1 MNQSIHL
8 TGQAMEESAVL
19 ISVIVPIYK
28 VEPYLKRC
36 VDSILSQTYQNLEI
50 ILVDDG
56 SPDNCGQICDD
67 LAKTDSRIKVIH
79 KPNGGLSDAR
89 NAGLEIAKGE
99 LIGFVDSDDFIH
111 PDMYKDLLDQIK
123 KNNADI
129 AQCSFI
135 RVTGD
140 EKIPSNEPENLRIV
154 SNLEALE
161 YIYTPY
167 CVDFIV
173 AWNKLYK
180 KELFKDLRFPKS
192 KIHEDEF
199 TTYKLFYRSK
209 KIALIDRKY
218 YYYFQ
223 SPNSIIR
230 SSFSVKKLDYA
241 EAMEERIA
249 FFKENK
255 LDAFYALAQ
264 KKYALW
270 LLNFYYRN
278 YKAINKST
286 EVKSL
291 IIGKYKAQEKLI
303 RENNAYTTRL
313 RKTLQIAPA
322 VNPLVGFLVYHQM
335 YKKNIFSRIANFLQ
349 LN

>member
-1 MNQSIHL
+1 
-8 TGQAMEESAVL
+8 MEPL
-19 ISVIVPIYK
+19 ISIIVPIFK

-36 VDSILSQTYQNLEI
+36 VDSIRNQTYRNLEI

-56 SPDNCGQICDD
+56 SPDNCGAICDD
-67 LAKTDSRIKVIH
+67 YSGIDSRIQVIH

-89 NAGLEIAKGE
+89 NAGLDIAKGDY
-99 LIGFVDSDDFIH
+99 IGFVDSDDFIH
-111 PDMYKDLLDQIK
+111 PMMFKDLYELLE
-123 KNNADI
+123 KNDADI

-135 RVTGD
+135 RVSGD
-140 EKIPSNEPENLRIV
+140 EMIKPSESHNLKVI
-154 SNLEALE
+154 SNMEALE

-167 CVDFIV
+167 CVDYIV
-173 AWNKLYK
+173 AWDKLYK
-180 KELFKDLRFPKS
+180 KDLFKELRFPKS

-209 KIALIDRKY
+209 KIVTTDKKY

-230 SSFSVKKLDYA
+230 SGFSIKKLDYA
-241 EAMEERIA
+241 EAMEERIL
-249 FFKENK
+249 FFNENN
-255 LDAFYALAQ
+255 LISFYDLAL

-278 YKAINKST
+278 YKAINKLP
-286 EVKSL
+286 EVKNMLLS
-291 IIGKYKAQEKLI
+291 KYRTIEKQI
-303 RENNAYTTRL
+303 KENTSYPKRL
-313 RKTLQIAPA
+313 RSILHLAPKI
-322 VNPLVGFLVYHQM
+322 NPLVGFLVYQQM
-335 YKKNIFSRIANFLQ
+335 YKRNIFSRLAVFFY